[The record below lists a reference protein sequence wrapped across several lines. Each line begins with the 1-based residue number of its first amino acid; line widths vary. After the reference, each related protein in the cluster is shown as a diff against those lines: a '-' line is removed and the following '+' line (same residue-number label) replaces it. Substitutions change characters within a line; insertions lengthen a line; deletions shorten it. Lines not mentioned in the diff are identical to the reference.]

1 MRIISIVSTKGGVGK
16 TTIAVNLAL
25 ALQSFNRQTAL
36 LDFNFTSP
44 HISLYFNLFNA
55 EKTLNN
61 FLRNECS
68 FNEILYKHSS
78 GLTII
83 PTSLRLNDITSV
95 DSNLRNILEESLKNF
110 EFVII
115 DSSPGLGREALISL
129 NTCQELIFVS
139 NPDFISIFD
148 VAKTFKFINSLPN
161 KPIVWGIVLNRVKEK
176 SYELKKEEVERY
188 SGLPVLAEIKE
199 SEVFL
204 KSLSLR
210 IPAFLFDKNVS
221 ETFKQL
227 AAKIAGIPYK
237 RKRSFERILEILRLK
252 R

>member
-16 TTIAVNLAL
+16 TTVAVNLAL

-44 HISLYFNLFNA
+44 HIPLYFNIFNA

-68 FNEILYKHSS
+68 FNEILYKHFS

-83 PTSLRLNDITSV
+83 PTSLKLNDITSV
-95 DSNLRNILEESLKNF
+95 DINLRNILEENLKNF

-129 NTCQELIFVS
+129 NACQELIFVS

-148 VAKTFKFINSLPN
+148 VAKTFRFINSLPN
-161 KPIVWGIVLNRVKEK
+161 KPVVWGIVLNRVKGK
-176 SYELKKEEVERY
+176 SYELKKEEVEKY

-204 KSLSLR
+204 KSLSQR
-210 IPAFLFDKNVS
+210 MPAFLFSRKIAED
-221 ETFKQL
+221 FKQL
-227 AAKIAGIPYK
+227 AAKIAGIPYE